1 MIASLCHVCHDS
13 DEMPAKNSLCS
24 YCTYCHILLHIPL
37 RQLFF
42 KVCVCVCVCVR
53 VFIFSVVGN
62 GKCHAIF
69 WLAPSVTFSVCYSNI
84 WGEFWDLSAVIINL
98 YRVYLEVLHLSCPPL
113 QNAKYSSLLDFIT
126 IFWYQ
131 LPCLFSSH
139 NFFFF
144 FFWVWL
150 IKPYIWVAL
159 SVWWFC
165 MILISGFS
173 LPQYIDFCPASV
185 ETTGQSQE
193 AKKKLSCFA
202 WVLILV
208 MPSPLWPLRKSKF
221 CHHMWQVINS
231 LESIILEVYNLGY
244 IVNCNA

>member
-1 MIASLCHVCHDS
+1 LLLSVMCVMIVTRCLPKTHYVHIAHIV
-13 DEMPAKNSLCS
+13 
-24 YCTYCHILLHIPL
+24 TYCCIFLWGSC
-37 RQLFF
+37 FS
-42 KVCVCVCVCVR
+42 KCVCVCVCVR

-131 LPCLFSSH
+131 LPCLFSPH
-139 NFFFF
+139 KFFFF